1 MKSSGRKALQPRNI
15 FNVPPADT
23 QLQLKKAKAPPPHDD
38 DDARGENLVPVPVPV
53 VESMDASLAE
63 ELNAFKKK
71 LERLRE
77 DRERTEKLL
86 EERDGAMDLKMSH
99 LLQRGEIQKSL
110 EIQVDRLFRL
120 KELHAY
126 SSVYSH
132 SIHPIHSLDLIRVC
146 FHFSNKQTLINFNV
160 SWSTENFACPIS
172 KSQRAGE
179 EEKLQLRN
187 HHAPSYHFN
196 HLPFSSCFFST
207 LSFEFSGI
215 SDTR

>member
-15 FNVPPADT
+15 FNVPAADT
-23 QLQLKKAKAPPPHDD
+23 QLQLKRAKAPPPLHDD
-38 DDARGENLVPVPVPV
+38 AKDNLVPVPLPV

-86 EERDGAMDLKMSH
+86 EERDGALDLKMSQ

-120 KELHAY
+120 KELHSY
-126 SSVYSH
+126 SSVSKNLLPLSPK
-132 SIHPIHSLDLIRVC
+132 SIYSLDKILLP
-146 FHFSNKQTLINFNV
+146 FLKQTLIDFNV
-160 SWSTENFACPIS
+160 SWSTENFTSPIS
-172 KSQRAGE
+172 ESERAGE
-179 EEKLQLRN
+179 EEKLQLR
-187 HHAPSYHFN
+187 
-196 HLPFSSCFFST
+196 
-207 LSFEFSGI
+207 
-215 SDTR
+215 

>member
-15 FNVPPADT
+15 FNVPAADT
-23 QLQLKKAKAPPPHDD
+23 QLQLKRAKAPPPLHDD
-38 DDARGENLVPVPVPV
+38 AKDNLVPVPLPV

-86 EERDGAMDLKMSH
+86 EERDGALDLKMSQ

-120 KELHAY
+120 KELHSY
-126 SSVYSH
+126 SSVSKNLL
-132 SIHPIHSLDLIRVC
+132 PLSL
-146 FHFSNKQTLINFNV
+146 S
-160 SWSTENFACPIS
+160 
-172 KSQRAGE
+172 
-179 EEKLQLRN
+179 LQN
-187 HHAPSYHFN
+187 
-196 HLPFSSCFFST
+196 PF
-207 LSFEFSGI
+207 I
-215 SDTR
+215 P

>member
-1 MKSSGRKALQPRNI
+1 
-15 FNVPPADT
+15 
-23 QLQLKKAKAPPPHDD
+23 
-38 DDARGENLVPVPVPV
+38 
-53 VESMDASLAE
+53 MDASLAE

-126 SSVYSH
+126 SSKILPVR
-132 SIHPIHSLDLIRVC
+132 SLRA
-146 FHFSNKQTLINFNV
+146 KEQ
-160 SWSTENFACPIS
+160 EKR
-172 KSQRAGE
+172 KS
-179 EEKLQLRN
+179 
-187 HHAPSYHFN
+187 F
-196 HLPFSSCFFST
+196 
-207 LSFEFSGI
+207 SFELVTPDEPEADSRENA
-215 SDTR
+215 SDLLKEAN